1 MEVTMARKDILG
13 RAGES
18 LAVAHLRQQGYLII
32 ERNWR
37 CAQGE
42 IDIVARDGATT
53 VFVEVKTRS
62 SVNYGHPFEA
72 LSLVKLSR
80 LRRLAGA
87 WCEAH
92 PAVHGDIRI
101 DAIAVISPSY
111 EPPTIEHLEAVF
123 A

>member
-1 MEVTMARKDILG
+1 MAEKDALG
-13 RAGES
+13 RTGEQ
-18 LAVAHLRQQGYLII
+18 LAVEFLIRCGYAVV

-37 CAQGE
+37 CRQGE

-62 SVNYGHPFEA
+62 GVGFGHPFEA
-72 LSLVKLSR
+72 LSLTKLAR

-92 PAVHGDIRI
+92 PETSGDIRI
-101 DAIAVISPSY
+101 DAIAVISPPH
-111 EPPTIEHLEAVF
+111 EAPQIEHLEALF

>member
-1 MEVTMARKDILG
+1 MAEKDVLG
-13 RAGES
+13 RTGEQ
-18 LAVAHLRQQGYLII
+18 LAVEYLIDSGYVVI

-37 CAQGE
+37 CRQGE
-42 IDIVARDGATT
+42 VDVVARHGATT

-62 SVNYGHPFEA
+62 GVCYGHPFEA
-72 LSLVKLSR
+72 LSLTKLSR

-92 PAVHGDIRI
+92 PSVRGDIRI
-101 DAIAVISPSY
+101 DVIAVISPRGIA
-111 EPPTIEHLEAVF
+111 PQIEHLEAVF

>member
-1 MEVTMARKDILG
+1 MAEKDALG
-13 RAGES
+13 RAGEQ
-18 LAVAHLRQQGYLII
+18 LAAEHLIRCGYTVI

-37 CAQGE
+37 CRQGE
-42 IDIVARDGATT
+42 IDIIARDGIGKSAVT

-62 SVNYGHPFEA
+62 GVAYGHPFEA
-72 LSLVKLSR
+72 LSLTKLAR

-92 PAVHGDIRI
+92 PLVVGDIRI
-101 DAIAVISPSY
+101 DAIAVISPAH
-111 EPPTIEHLEAVF
+111 EPPTIEHIEAVF